1 MGLFDSMKKKAGELA
16 NQAQGAVDAYGQ
28 PLQGYPQQGYPQQGY
43 PQQGHPQQGYPQ
55 QGYPQQGYPQQG
67 YPQQG
72 HPQQGYPQQGYPQ
85 QGHPQQGY
93 PQQGYPQQGQAQA
106 WPEAAPPQEEAS
118 DGDDF
123 QRDYALEA
131 QDDAASFD
139 LGNDIEAWWAAHRQ
153 IEEAW
158 EDRAKR
164 YELFQKFGIRNEP
177 HFYQVQETVNRFICG
192 VRFENAMAAG
202 RQDVYHQLWQEMS
215 IDDQQQVERLRHTV
229 YRYAPQPQQRQK
241 FGWDLGDISQMQMNV
256 YTKLA
261 MQTMQNR
268 ATGELAGELA
278 PYEGVSLQVWA
289 QAQAALA
296 GGTDINVI
304 LSKLGIARA
313 QWDAVSNEWM
323 ARMSRD
329 TTATIATE
337 YGKAFSTSGQ
347 GMFASAAA
355 AGVQGMGNPGAAD
368 TQGPPITLEQWVE
381 ILEAQSA
388 AAQQGRDANQVLQSY
403 GMNALAWSNASSWWS
418 THFSQNAMKNNGEL
432 HRRFSEL
439 QAHFQQRFATP
450 SADGDLSF

>member
-43 PQQGHPQQGYPQ
+43 PQQGHPQ

>member
-1 MGLFDSMKKKAGELA
+1 MGFFDSMKKKAGDLA

-28 PLQGYPQQGYPQQGY
+28 PQQGY
-43 PQQGHPQQGYPQ
+43 PQQGH
-55 QGYPQQGYPQQG
+55 PQQG

-93 PQQGYPQQGQAQA
+93 PQQGHPQQGYPQQGYAQQPPQA
-106 WPEAAPPQEEAS
+106 WQQPQEEEEAS

-139 LGNDIEAWWAAHRQ
+139 LGNDIEAWWAAHRR

-164 YELFQKFGIRNEP
+164 YELFQQFGIRNEQ
-177 HFYQVQETVNRFICG
+177 HFYQVTETVNRFICG

-215 IDDQQQVERLRHTV
+215 IEDQQQVERLRHTV
-229 YRYAPQPQQRQK
+229 YRYAPQPQQRQR
-241 FGWDLGDISQMQMNV
+241 FGWDLGDITQLQMNV
-256 YTKLA
+256 ITKLA
-261 MQTMQNR
+261 MQTMQSR
-268 ATGELAGELA
+268 AQGELSGELA
-278 PYEGVSLQVWA
+278 PYEGVSLEVWA
-289 QAQAALA
+289 QGQAALA
-296 GGTDINVI
+296 AGTDVNVI
-304 LSKLGIARA
+304 LSKLGIDRA
-313 QWDAVSNEWM
+313 KWDAVSNEWM

-355 AGVQGMGNPGAAD
+355 AGVQGMANPGAAS

-381 ILEAQSA
+381 ILEAQGA
-388 AAQQGRDANQVLQSY
+388 ASQQGRDPNQVLQSY

-450 SADGDLSF
+450 SADGDLNF

>member
-1 MGLFDSMKKKAGELA
+1 MGFFDSMKKKAGDLA
-16 NQAQGAVDAYGQ
+16 NQAQGAVNAYGQ
-28 PLQGYPQQGYPQQGY
+28 PQQGYPQQGY

-55 QGYPQQGYPQQG
+55 QGHPQQGHPQQGYPQQGHPQQG

-85 QGHPQQGY
+85 QP
-93 PQQGYPQQGQAQA
+93 PQA
-106 WPEAAPPQEEAS
+106 WQQPPQDEEEAS

-139 LGNDIEAWWAAHRQ
+139 LGNDIEGWWAAHRR

-164 YELFQKFGIRNEP
+164 YELFQQFGIRNEQ
-177 HFYQVQETVNRFICG
+177 HFYQVTETVNRFICG

-215 IDDQQQVERLRHTV
+215 IEDQQQVERLRHTV
-229 YRYAPQPQQRQK
+229 YRYAPQPQQRQR
-241 FGWDLGDISQMQMNV
+241 FGWDLGDITQLQMNV
-256 YTKLA
+256 ITKLA
-261 MQTMQNR
+261 MQTIQNR
-268 ATGELAGELA
+268 AQGELSGELA
-278 PYEGVSLQVWA
+278 PYEGVSLEVWA

-296 GGTDINVI
+296 AGTDINVI
-304 LSKLGIARA
+304 LSKVGVDRA
-313 QWDAVSNEWM
+313 KWDAVSNEWM

-329 TTATIATE
+329 TTATVATE
-337 YGKAFSTSGQ
+337 YGKAFSSSGQ

-355 AGVQGMGNPGAAD
+355 AGVQGMGNPGAASP
-368 TQGPPITLEQWVE
+368 QGPPITLEQWVE
-381 ILEAQSA
+381 ILEAQGA
-388 AAQQGRDANQVLQSY
+388 ASQQGRDPNQVLQSY

-439 QAHFQQRFATP
+439 QAHFKQRFATP
-450 SADGDLSF
+450 SADGDLNF